1 MRPCPQARW
10 GRWTSGR
17 CDDSPRFDGV
27 WTWVLVSN
35 IAGDLRKADEGA
47 PEVIE
52 IRANR
57 VIKNVSPEDR
67 RWQNSTHWSRFSR
80 YRDWFAAEM
89 CCREKPISMP
99 AIWRESCLKGA
110 AYEDAT
116 ACFSYPGRGI
126 GCGGGYF
133 GRNQY

>member
-35 IAGDLRKADEGA
+35 IAEELRKADEGA

-57 VIKNVSPEDR
+57 VIKNASPEDR
-67 RWQNSTHWSRFSR
+67 RRQNSTYWSKFPATEIGSQPKCVAGRSRFR
-80 YRDWFAAEM
+80 
-89 CCREKPISMP
+89 CRP
-99 AIWRESCLKGA
+99 
-110 AYEDAT
+110 
-116 ACFSYPGRGI
+116 F
-126 GCGGGYF
+126 GGN
-133 GRNQY
+133 RA